1 MQGTDGDLQRM
12 DRDLSRAAKGL
23 RNAKSVLI
31 ISHIDADGITAGS
44 IAKLTLERLG
54 IEHRVLFQT
63 KITEETIQIIDKAPE
78 EYVWVCDLGSGYL
91 SEFNRSNLVITDHHV
106 PDPKWRKNQ
115 TVLDSFVSVDHLNPH
130 TYGID
135 GSIEVSGAGMTYL
148 LSKKMDPKNTDL
160 AYLAIIGAI
169 GDFQDSNY
177 SQLVGINRTILQDAI
192 DAGDMVIEH
201 DLRLFGRETRPIIQF
216 FQYCNEPRL
225 EGLTDNPNGCM
236 DMLEFLNIPIKKN
249 NEWRRWNDLDQDEK
263 DRVIDNVLELV
274 PMDQQKRVY
283 GEVYTLPKFTN
294 GTGLRDA
301 KEFSTVLNSCGR
313 YDDAE
318 TGLRICC
325 GDTTALKDAEQN
337 RADHRRHISSALSYV
352 KDNHLIR
359 ERRFIQYFDAG
370 PNIRDTVVGIVAGM
384 LLNSQECRHNLPI
397 IAFVDADDGI
407 KVSARANRDLVD
419 RGLDLSS
426 VMKTAAELT
435 GGYGGGHSVA
445 AGATIP
451 EDKKE
456 EFLDIVEDIVSSQI
470 N

>member
-63 KITEETIQIIDKAPE
+63 KITEETVHIIDKAPE

-263 DRVIDNVLELV
+263 DRVIDNVLELSQIQTSDDLDINV
-274 PMDQQKRVY
+274 WQADERNINTSIQNLVKNALRSNPDWLIIAESRG
-283 GEVYTLPKFTN
+283 GEML
-294 GTGLRDA
+294 
-301 KEFSTVLNSCGR
+301 EILNSTMTGHPVITTIHAQSVEGMPNR
-313 YDDAE
+313 IARMVMMNDKRSDYQEVLQDVYDNYP
-318 TGLRICC
+318 IHIY
-325 GDTTALKDAEQN
+325 LKRKIKN
-337 RADHRRHISSALSYV
+337 KKVY
-352 KDNHLIR
+352 
-359 ERRFIQYFDAG
+359 RFIDTIAMFDKKG
-370 PNIRDTVVGIVAGM
+370 KIHRIYEHSEG
-384 LLNSQECRHNLPI
+384 RHNYHPI
-397 IAFVDADDGI
+397 PKSF
-407 KVSARANRDLVD
+407 
-419 RGLDLSS
+419 LSLFEDIEDEVFIS
-426 VMKTAAELT
+426 TF
-435 GGYGGGHSVA
+435 GGGKNE
-445 AGATIP
+445 T
-451 EDKKE
+451 
-456 EFLDIVEDIVSSQI
+456 L
-470 N
+470 